1 MSAMC
6 LPAVSANQQQSVVL
20 WPFSLIVEMEKM
32 IQDRIDSAATEIFE
46 RAGGPAGKE
55 CHARLA
61 AERQVL
67 LSRVRLVECP
77 DSITL
82 FAFVPDPN
90 KRISI
95 FLTSRGVVARS
106 SGREKGQTAEDEQF
120 LVARWGTE
128 IDPHTAYASL
138 DGNTLS
144 LMGWR
149 VDSPKLKN
157 RFKLWRVSNGRNP
170 NMLNADRR
178 LQT

>member
-6 LPAVSANQQQSVVL
+6 LPAVSATKQQSSLL
-20 WPFSLIVEMEKM
+20 WPLAVIVEMEKM
-32 IQDRIDSAATEIFE
+32 IEDRINSAATEIFE
-46 RAGGPAGKE
+46 RAGSPAGKQ

-61 AERQVL
+61 AERQIL

-77 DSITL
+77 DSITV

-95 FLTSRGVVARS
+95 FLTSRGVAVRS
-106 SGREKGQTAEDEQF
+106 SGQEKGQTAEDEQF

-128 IDPHTAYASL
+128 IDPHTAYGSL

-149 VDSPKLKN
+149 IDSPKLKN
-157 RFKLWRVSNGRNP
+157 RFKLWRVSNGRNR
-170 NMLNADRR
+170 NMQNADRQ
-178 LQT
+178 LQI